1 MELSGLEGP
10 GGLLISVPRMVE
22 EAEEEKEGGIRLGK
36 VKKDALSTL
45 WKSTVYFPTSPD
57 VI

>member
-1 MELSGLEGP
+1 
-10 GGLLISVPRMVE
+10 MV
-22 EAEEEKEGGIRLGK
+22 EEEKEGGIRLGR

-45 WKSTVYFPTSPD
+45 WKSIVYFLTSPD